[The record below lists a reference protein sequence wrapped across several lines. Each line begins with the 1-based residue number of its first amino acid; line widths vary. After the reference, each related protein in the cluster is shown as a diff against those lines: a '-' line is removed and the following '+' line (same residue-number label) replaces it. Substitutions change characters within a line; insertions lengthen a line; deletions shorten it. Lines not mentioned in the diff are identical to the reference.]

1 MKISYNWLR
10 EYVNSS
16 LTPSEAEK
24 ILSSIGLEVE
34 SMESVEEIPGS
45 LDGVVV
51 GEVVECE

>member
-45 LDGVVV
+45 LDELQV
-51 GEVVECE
+51 G